1 MLKILKRKI
10 GFTYM
15 RTTKVNSKVV
25 RAIKVPNH
33 DTRPVR
39 GSDVCPECYANIAIL
54 AKKNSGKTSIINKL
68 LKECAGKNGRTS
80 VMAFVSTLEKDAQW
94 QVIKEWC
101 ENNNIP
107 FLGYTSMLSGKHN
120 ILESFVK
127 NLQKSDSDGDGD
139 GGESKEEPAEPETVS
154 CIRHDPAIPAE
165 APAEPEPEETK
176 ERKPRK
182 SKYLEPE
189 YIIIFDDLSEETRS
203 AFVATLL
210 KKNRHFKMKI
220 IISTQHLNDLA
231 PGALKQLD
239 LVIVLGSHADDK
251 LVELHKK
258 VALSVPFDRFRDMY
272 KNAVG
277 EPYGFLWIDKN
288 KEHYRK
294 NFCEAYE

>member
-1 MLKILKRKI
+1 
-10 GFTYM
+10 M

-25 RAIKVPNH
+25 RAIKVPNR
-33 DTRPVR
+33 DTRPVL

-68 LKECAGKNGRTS
+68 LRECAGKNGRTS
-80 VMAFVSTLEKDAQW
+80 VLAFVSTLEKDAQW

-107 FLGYTSMLSGKHN
+107 FLGYTSMMDGKIN
-120 ILESFVK
+120 VLQSFV
-127 NLQKSDSDGDGD
+127 NTLQKSEKSDDD
-139 GGESKEEPAEPETVS
+139 EGESKEEVEEHVS
-154 CIRHDPAIPAE
+154 CIRHDPAI
-165 APAEPEPEETK
+165 PAEPEPEETK

-251 LVELHKK
+251 LLELHKK
-258 VALSVPFDRFRDMY
+258 VALSAPFDRFRDMY